1 MATKEQEMAA
11 TAEKL
16 ADLEFVRCK
25 VPQCIPRELI
35 EAVKG
40 KSFTPEEFYKY
51 QAINVDNPGNFLFAL
66 IDESK
71 RIHGYLWAEQ
81 NSLDGSLFVNTFSV
95 GKEHWG
101 RGGAIAKVVAFLDQ
115 LRQKVKANRTYWI
128 TTNEKFFAKQ
138 GFKRSKNVLM
148 EYNSAI

>member
-1 MATKEQEMAA
+1 MATKE
-11 TAEKL
+11 AEKL
-16 ADLEFVRCK
+16 SDLEFVRCK
-25 VPQCIPRELI
+25 VPQCIPRELV

-40 KSFTPEEFYKY
+40 KSFTPEQFYHY
-51 QAINVDNPGNFLFAL
+51 QAVNVDNPGNFLFAL

-71 RIHGYLWAEQ
+71 RIHGYLWAEK

-101 RGGAIAKVVAFLDQ
+101 RGGSAIKDKLLGFLDEFS
-115 LRQKVKANRTYWI
+115 QKVHAKRTYWI
-128 TTNEKFFAKQ
+128 TTNSKFFEKL